1 MKRTVYTLFNNVQVV
16 WIKQIKIC
24 EILQVRT
31 LLFQKKKKN
40 TVISFLTNIIRFKV
54 TRSMN

>member
-31 LLFQKKKKN
+31 LLFQKKKKEHCYFIFN
-40 TVISFLTNIIRFKV
+40 
-54 TRSMN
+54 